1 MHLSSFLPLA
11 VLSLSAASALG
22 VAAPPNP
29 DQLYALQESAQSVA
43 AQATQRTA
51 SRSNRSS
58 SGESVVRRH
67 QRLQALHH
75 GTGMQKRSIERRQPA
90 GAQRLS
96 GRNED
101 VRERERRGVV
111 DSSSTTDD
119 LERRDDLEA
128 RASEQYP
135 LASGGSGSFWRG
147 VSSYYLHAL
156 YDSDRRDVLDAIQGA
171 GFKVVRIFVASV
183 GANNKGSSNR
193 AVNDVEPS
201 AVGAYDDTVLE
212 LIDQLMVDCKA
223 RGLKLMIALSDR
235 YALGY
240 WSTDSYATQLNIV
253 AAGSSGVQKV
263 ANAGS
268 FYTNPWAISMFEDR
282 LSHIM
287 NHKNALLG
295 GQKWADLDEVIYA
308 VEPQNEPQGHMQ
320 MASSTW
326 SCDRARYLKSLITS
340 NIKVSSGGGITT
352 SSSLGSWATGCSAF
366 DIVSVHDYGTSAS
379 ATAGA
384 LAAAKAAHPD
394 KEIIMGEWGMAG
406 ANKATIISQFVNAFK
421 AQGIS
426 NMVWQITKPGAGA
439 ADFEIWTGEGAWKAL
454 TGQAF
459 SNDPAPVVASVSK
472 AVAPASASS
481 SKIAAASSSKA
492 VASFSKVV
500 ISSKEAASR
509 DATSTKAQWASATSA
524 FSSYVAK
531 ASSYADEG
539 KSRVASAYSAAASK
553 VESAAAEATSAAAAA
568 NTWGAG
574 AAGQR
579 QAVVSSL
586 KGSHA

>member
-1 MHLSSFLPLA
+1 
-11 VLSLSAASALG
+11 
-22 VAAPPNP
+22 
-29 DQLYALQESAQSVA
+29 
-43 AQATQRTA
+43 
-51 SRSNRSS
+51 
-58 SGESVVRRH
+58 
-67 QRLQALHH
+67 
-75 GTGMQKRSIERRQPA
+75 
-90 GAQRLS
+90 
-96 GRNED
+96 
-101 VRERERRGVV
+101 
-111 DSSSTTDD
+111 
-119 LERRDDLEA
+119 
-128 RASEQYP
+128 
-135 LASGGSGSFWRG
+135 
-147 VSSYYLHAL
+147 
-156 YDSDRRDVLDAIQGA
+156 
-171 GFKVVRIFVASV
+171 
-183 GANNKGSSNR
+183 
-193 AVNDVEPS
+193 
-201 AVGAYDDTVLE
+201 
-212 LIDQLMVDCKA
+212 MVDCKA

-235 YALGY
+235 YALGF

-268 FYTNPWAISMFEDR
+268 FYTNAWAINMFEDR

-287 NHKNALLG
+287 NHQNALMG

-366 DIVSVHDYGTSAS
+366 DIISVHDYGTSAA

-384 LAAAKAAHPD
+384 LAAAKAAHPG
-394 KEIIMGEWGMAG
+394 KEVIMGEWGMAG
-406 ANKATIISQFVNAFK
+406 ANKATVISQFVNAFN

-426 NMVWQITKPGAGA
+426 NMFWQITKPGAGA
-439 ADFEIWTGEGAWKAL
+439 ADFEVWTGEGAWKAL

-459 SNDPAPVVASVSK
+459 SNDAAPVVSASK
-472 AVAPASASS
+472 AVASS
-481 SKIAAASSSKA
+481 SKAAASFSSKA
-492 VASFSKVV
+492 VASFSKVAD
-500 ISSKEAASR
+500 SSKEAAAR
-509 DATSTKAQWASATSA
+509 EATSTKAQWASATSA

-531 ASSYADEG
+531 ASSYAGEG

-568 NTWGAG
+568 NTWSGG

-579 QAVVSSL
+579 QAIVSSL
-586 KGSHA
+586 KGGDA